1 MSKRL
6 AGMVLAFV
14 IGTIGFSGNVHADF
28 VSDFFKERDLSKFYY
43 GLGVAD
49 GSAEV
54 NGADNLTLGSA
65 NATLGLNLVDLV
77 GVEFQLGVASD
88 DPQSVL
94 SEAQVFY
101 GAAML
106 RIGVRYGQVGVYGL
120 LGQALLDTA
129 STISFSRSSEAL
141 GIGINLFGNNT
152 TSLNLHFLRLDDG
165 AFTSASIG
173 FQYYFGGYR

>member
-6 AGMVLAFV
+6 ARMVLAFV
-14 IGTIGFSGNVHADF
+14 IGTLGLCGNVQADLL
-28 VSDFFKERDLSKFYY
+28 SDFFKERDFSKVYY
-43 GLGVAD
+43 GFAFAD
-49 GSAEV
+49 GSVEV
-54 NGADNLTLGSA
+54 NGADNRSMGSA

-77 GVEFQLGVASD
+77 GVEFQLGASSD

-106 RIGVRYGQVGVYGL
+106 RVGVRFGQVGVYGL
-120 LGQALLDTA
+120 LGQAMLDTA
-129 STISFSRSSEAL
+129 SSISFSKSSEAL
-141 GIGINLFGNNT
+141 GIGLNLFGNNT